1 MTYLQ
6 SICVVVEDELSGA
19 VMRKLIATT
28 GRNFMVDRMVN
39 ARGNGQIKSGVEKF
53 RTSSYTLPHVVLTD
67 LDNYPC
73 PPALLDNWGATNLPP
88 QLLFR
93 IAVHEVEA
101 WLLADREGIAE
112 FLHVAIS
119 KVPHAPE
126 AEIDPKRT
134 LLNLARRSRKKRL
147 AQELVPALGSAAQI
161 GPLYNVRLC
170 EFVND
175 KWNIEQAKLIAD
187 SLSRTLNRL
196 NDFLPD

>member
-1 MTYLQ
+1 MTYMH
-6 SICVVVEDELSGA
+6 SVGVVVEDELSGA

-28 GRNFMVDRMVN
+28 GRNFTIDRIIN
-39 ARGNGQIKSGVEKF
+39 ARGNGQIKSGIEKF
-53 RTSSYTLPHVVLTD
+53 RTSSYALPHVVLTD

-73 PPALLDNWGATNLPP
+73 PPALLDNWGVIDLPP

-93 IAVHEVEA
+93 IAVREVEA

-112 FLHVAIS
+112 FLHVAVS
-119 KVPHAPE
+119 KIPHAPE

-147 AQELVPALGSAAQI
+147 TQELVPALGSSAQI
-161 GPLYNVRLC
+161 GPLYNTRLC

-175 KWNIEQAKLIAD
+175 KWNVEQAKLLAH

-196 NDFLPD
+196 KEFLPD